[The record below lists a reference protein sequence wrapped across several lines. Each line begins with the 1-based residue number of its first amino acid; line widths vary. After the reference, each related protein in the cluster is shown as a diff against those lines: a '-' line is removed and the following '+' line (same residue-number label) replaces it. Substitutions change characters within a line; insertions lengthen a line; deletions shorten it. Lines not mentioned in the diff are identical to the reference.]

1 MSSEK
6 ILFLHGNLYTVAVF
20 SFFDKPAS
28 VVVGKPFL
36 GSQCFETSSTGN
48 QLHLLNVLYTNTMSE
63 NSKTQLESTANPFLE
78 KIDTPYETF
87 PFDRIRNEHYLPALQ
102 NAIAKGKAEINAIV
116 SNSAEPG
123 FENTIAAL
131 DRSGSEVDR
140 VSAVMFNLNSAETN
154 AELQKIVKEASPL
167 LSEYGND
174 IRLNQQLF
182 ERIRQ
187 VYESQHERS
196 LDAESQTLLDKTYK
210 SFSRNGAN
218 LNEGEK
224 AKLREIDVRL
234 SELGLTFGEHIL
246 NETNAFLLEIT
257 DEKDLAGLPDFAR
270 EAARQTATE
279 KGKQG
284 WVFTLQ
290 APSYIPFMTYGENRE
305 LRKKLAL
312 AYNSRTFLGNEND
325 NRDIVKEIV
334 ALRHKRAQL
343 LGYASHAHFVLEERM
358 AESPAKVT
366 HFLDELLGHA
376 KPVAEQQIEE
386 LTAYAK
392 TQGFSEQ
399 RLQRWDFAF
408 YSEKLKKEKYAIDDE
423 MLKPYFKL
431 ENVIEGVFA
440 IATRLFG
447 LNFKENNAIAVYHP
461 EVTAYEVT
469 DDSGNFV
476 AVFYAD
482 FFPREGKRNGAW
494 MTSFRDQRVLNGKD
508 IRPHVSI
515 VCNFTKPTETKPS
528 LLTFDEV
535 TTLFHEFGHAL
546 HGMLSKC
553 QYGSTSGT
561 NVYWDFVELPSQLL
575 ENWCYEKEALDLFAR
590 HYQTNEPIPQELIE
604 KIIASANFMEGYA
617 TLRQLSFGM
626 LDMAYHGNAQPV
638 SDVAE
643 FERQVLQQTSLFPD
657 TEGINTSVAFSHV
670 FAGGYSAGYYSYK
683 WAEVLDADAF
693 EYFQEKG
700 IFNREVAD
708 AFRDNILARGA
719 SEPPM
724 ELYKRF
730 RGQEPSPKALL
741 KRSGLL

>member
-1 MSSEK
+1 MIENTKTQPASSE
-6 ILFLHGNLYTVAVF
+6 
-20 SFFDKPAS
+20 
-28 VVVGKPFL
+28 
-36 GSQCFETSSTGN
+36 
-48 QLHLLNVLYTNTMSE
+48 
-63 NSKTQLESTANPFLE
+63 NPFLAPFG
-78 KIDTPYETF
+78 TPHETF
-87 PFDRIRNEHYLPALQ
+87 PFDKIRNEHYLPALKE
-102 NAIAKGKAEINAIV
+102 AIARGKAEIDAIV
-116 SNSAEPG
+116 SNPEAPT
-123 FENTIAAL
+123 FENTIVAL
-131 DRSGSEVDR
+131 DRSGSMVDC

-182 ERIRQ
+182 ERIKQ
-187 VYESQHERS
+187 VYETSDALE
-196 LDAESQTLLDKTYK
+196 LDTESWTLLDKTYK

-224 AKLREIDVRL
+224 ARLREIDVRM
-234 SELGLTFGEHIL
+234 SELGLTFGEHVL

-257 DEKDLAGLPDFAR
+257 DEADLAGLPDFAR
-270 EAARQTATE
+270 EAARQTAKE
-279 KGKQG
+279 KGKDG
-284 WVFTLQ
+284 WVVTLQ

-312 AYNSRTFLGNEND
+312 AYNSRAFQGNEND
-325 NRDIVKEIV
+325 NRDIVKELV
-334 ALRHKRAQL
+334 MLRHKRAEL
-343 LGYASHAHFVLEERM
+343 LGYHSHAHFVLEERM
-358 AESPAKVT
+358 AGSPNKVMN
-366 HFLDELLGHA
+366 FLDELLGHA
-376 KPVAEQQIEE
+376 RPVAEQQMQE

-392 TQGFSEQ
+392 TQGFAED

-408 YSEKLKKEKYAIDDE
+408 YSEKLKKEKFAIDDE

-431 ENVIEGVFA
+431 ENVINGVFA
-440 IATRLFG
+440 ISEKLFG
-447 LNFKENNAIAVYHP
+447 LHFKQNTNISVYHP
-461 EVTAYEVT
+461 EVAAYEVT
-469 DDSGNFV
+469 DDSGSFV

-494 MTSFRDQRVLNGKD
+494 MTSFRDQRMQDGKD

-546 HGMLSKC
+546 HGMLSRCK
-553 QYGSTSGT
+553 YGSTSGT
-561 NVYWDFVELPSQLL
+561 NVYWDFVELPSQVM

-590 HYQTNEPIPQELIE
+590 HYQTDEPIPQELIE
-604 KIIASANFMEGYA
+604 KIITSANFMEGYA

-626 LDMAYHGNAQPV
+626 LDMAYHGKSQPV

-643 FERQVLQQTSLFPD
+643 FERQAIQHTSLFPE
-657 TEGINTSVAFSHV
+657 TEGINTSVAFSHI

-693 EYFQEKG
+693 EYFKEKG
-700 IFNREVAD
+700 IFNRQVAD
-708 AFRDNILARGA
+708 AFRENILSKGG

-741 KRSGLL
+741 RRSGLLVEE

>member
-1 MSSEK
+1 
-6 ILFLHGNLYTVAVF
+6 
-20 SFFDKPAS
+20 
-28 VVVGKPFL
+28 
-36 GSQCFETSSTGN
+36 
-48 QLHLLNVLYTNTMSE
+48 MSE
-63 NSKTQLESTANPFLE
+63 NTKTQLTDTGNPFFVPFA
-78 KIDTPYETF
+78 TPHETF
-87 PFDRIRNEHYLPALQ
+87 PFDKIRNEHYLPALKK
-102 NAIAKGKAEINAIV
+102 AIADGKAEIDAIV
-116 SNSAEPG
+116 SNPG
-123 FENTIAAL
+123 APTLENTIVAL
-131 DRSGSEVDR
+131 DRSGTLVDK

-174 IRLNQQLF
+174 IRLNQALF

-187 VYESQHERS
+187 VYESMEELELN
-196 LDAESQTLLDKTYK
+196 LDAESRTLLDKTYK

-218 LNEGEK
+218 LHEGDK

-234 SELGLTFGEHIL
+234 SQLGLTFGEHVL
-246 NETNAFLLEIT
+246 NETNAFMLEIT
-257 DEKDLAGLPDFAR
+257 DENDLAGLPDFAR
-270 EAARQTATE
+270 EAARQTAKE
-279 KGKQG
+279 KGKDG
-284 WVFTLQ
+284 WVVTLQ
-290 APSYIPFMTYGENRE
+290 APSYIPFMTYAENRE

-312 AYNSRTFLGNEND
+312 AYNSRSFQNNEND
-325 NRDIVKEIV
+325 NREIVKEIV
-334 ALRHKRAQL
+334 ELRHKRAQL
-343 LGYASHAHFVLEERM
+343 LGYSTHADFVLEERM
-358 AESPAKVT
+358 AGSAGKVMG
-366 HFLDELLGHA
+366 FLEELLGHA
-376 KPVAEQQIEE
+376 KPVAEQQMQE
-386 LTAYAK
+386 LTAYARSK
-392 TQGFSEQ
+392 GFADD

-423 MLKPYFKL
+423 ILKPYFKL
-431 ENVIEGVFA
+431 ENVIDGVFS
-440 IATRLFG
+440 IAEKLFG
-447 LNFKENNAIAVYHP
+447 LHFKQNPAIPVYHT
-461 EVTAYEVT
+461 EVTAYDVT
-469 DDSGNFV
+469 DDNGNFV

-494 MTSFRDQRVLNGKD
+494 MTSFRDQRIVNGTD

-553 QYGSTSGT
+553 KYGSTSGT
-561 NVYWDFVELPSQLL
+561 NVYWDFVELPSQIM

-604 KIIASANFMEGYA
+604 KIIDSANFMEGYA

-626 LDMAYHGNAQPV
+626 LDMAYHGKAQPV

-643 FERQVLQQTSLFPD
+643 FERLAIQHTSLFPE
-657 TEGINTSVAFSHV
+657 TAGINTSVAFSHI

-693 EYFQEKG
+693 EFFKEKG
-700 IFNREVAD
+700 IFNRQIAD
-708 AFRDNILARGA
+708 AFRENILSKGG

-724 ELYKRF
+724 DLYKRF
-730 RGQEPSPKALL
+730 RGHEPSPKALL
-741 KRSGLL
+741 KRSGLLADA